1 MFSRRKMIPSDMKGK
16 VLIINPG
23 STSTKIGFYEDGKPM
38 FEINLT
44 HSAEEIAK
52 YDSVMAQGPMR
63 REAIEGFLSENGVA
77 LESIDLIMAR
87 GGLITPIQAGVYE
100 VTQEMRDALISGKD
114 GVHACNLSA
123 LIADDMAKD
132 INRLRQANGDS
143 AVCKAYIADAPTSD
157 EMLPELKLTGHPAFE
172 RRAAFHTLNSRA
184 MVRRYARSVGKT
196 NKDVTVIVAH
206 LGGGSSVSVH
216 RQGLVIDVNDALGG
230 DGPFSPERA
239 GSVPAFPLVD
249 MCFSGIYSKAEIKKM
264 LVGKGGAVAHL
275 GTNDFREVSARAE
288 AGDEAAALF
297 LKAFCISVAKYIGS
311 MAAVVSGKVDAIV
324 LTGGIAHNKYIVEQI
339 TGRVGFIAPVE
350 VYPGENEIES
360 LAENGYGIL
369 AGEFDIKY
377 YHPDRF

>member
-1 MFSRRKMIPSDMKGK
+1 MKGK

-23 STSTKIGFYEDGKPM
+23 STSTKIGFYEDGTLL
-38 FEINLT
+38 FETNLT

-52 YDSVMAQGPMR
+52 YESVMDQGPMR
-63 REAIEGFLSENGVA
+63 REAITGFLAENGV
-77 LESIDLIMAR
+77 EIDSIDLIMAR
-87 GGLITPIQAGVYE
+87 GGLITPIKAGVYQ
-100 VTQEMRDALISGKD
+100 VTAPMREALISGKD

-123 LIADDMAKD
+123 LIADDMAAD
-132 INRLRQANGDS
+132 INRSRQAKGES

-184 MVRRYARSVGKT
+184 MVRRYARNHGKT

-206 LGGGSSVSVH
+206 MGGGSSVSLH
-216 RQGLVIDVNDALGG
+216 RNGLVIDVNDALGG

-239 GSVPAFPLVD
+239 GSVPAFPLIE
-249 MCFSGIYSKAEIKKM
+249 MCFSGQYTKAEIKKM

-275 GTNDFREVSARAE
+275 GTNDFREITARAE
-288 AGDEAAALF
+288 EGDQACATF

-311 MAAVVSGKVDAIV
+311 MAAVVSGKVDGIV
-324 LTGGIAHNKYIVEQI
+324 LTGGIAHSKVI
-339 TGRVGFIAPVE
+339 TSEIASMVGFIAPVE
-350 VYPGENEIES
+350 VYAGENELES

-369 AGEFDIKY
+369 NGEFEVKEYTNI
-377 YHPDRF
+377 PE